1 MEKAIIFIYSKTRSL
16 MKEEPHSHRD
26 YHTQAARILTL
37 TSACKEVRRTLGI
50 QQLIC
55 PASEAAADTVCKS

>member
-1 MEKAIIFIYSKTRSL
+1 